1 MKFGFPDQGGKSSFA
16 IPLCTMVSIRSFS
29 PTTPHIAR
37 FLAARHAVRTSIAPV
52 TEDHRRLGERGVTHL
67 KGSHVSQKVF
77 CAAAQNSL
85 LNRGHKQSVRDD
97 HGNRGA
103 ENVSAQATTS
113 DTVIMR
119 HRRSCSGSG
128 EA

>member
-77 CAAAQNSL
+77 CAVAQNSL
-85 LNRGHKQSVRDD
+85 LNL
-97 HGNRGA
+97 A
-103 ENVSAQATTS
+103 ATSRAYATI
-113 DTVIMR
+113 TEIAAPKTYR
-119 HRRSCSGSG
+119 LRRRP
-128 EA
+128 AIP